1 MATSSNQARIILS
14 ADDQSAAAFAA
25 VSRRFDVL
33 KGQVEGLRGRF
44 DAVLGAAT
52 AALAAIG
59 ASHKIELL
67 DQLDKLSEKTGLTVE
82 QLSVLRYQGELANVP
97 LEELAKG
104 AQKLAKTMAEAAGG
118 GAEASA
124 TFKAIGVDVKD
135 SSGGLKPF
143 DVLLGEVADKFAHYE
158 DGPAKAALAQRLFGK
173 SGADLIPLLNQGSE
187 GLAKQKKEAQELGI
201 VLGGDVAKNAAEF
214 NDNLTRLKLTAE
226 AAAIAIGGKLLPIL
240 NDLLGNYL
248 EFKKQ
253 GLLGTVATEAAF
265 GLVGMS
271 DLSSDPGADIARL
284 NGIIEQMRGKIKERK
299 GGSLA
304 GKLFGTD
311 GLENDISDLEMTREV
326 AKIRQRNAALE
337 NLGETSDAISRKM
350 RAGIKTAP
358 PLVPATGAA
367 DNAEAILKKQLEQR
381 LKQIEDFGA
390 LQKIAIEA
398 DNQQAESAYAAGF
411 LTVQQLFD
419 RQKSARDEDLKNQ
432 LDAFD
437 QVIAAQ
443 RNFASKALKP
453 EDRIHAETA
462 IQEAQSKRAKA
473 QSEYDLKSAQ
483 AFEAER
489 IAIQHTKDSYNDLGA
504 TILDLAGKTREAA
517 QVRIDKQV
525 RDAALLSGQAGGD
538 PKLVTEL
545 RTRLQLG
552 ADVSEV
558 QKTYNQLL
566 SLTADREQAIA
577 LAATENGTG
586 ELDTLRAVGAV
597 RQEALVQLQQMAIAA
612 ADLAD
617 KLKTPEAEA
626 FARQLGLA
634 FKKAAAEADPLF
646 TLIRSVGKD
655 IGDAVANDAEQAI
668 VQWQGFRNLLS
679 AIATDIERIVTR
691 QLVTKPFAD
700 YLTNLLGGNGQS
712 SGGGGI
718 LGQLFGKA
726 FGLGGGATSAAGGGF
741 GTGSAFGN
749 LDFGGFFADGGTLQP
764 GQWGIAG
771 ENGPERIY
779 AGATPL
785 QVAANAG
792 GGTNIINFHVS
803 GPIDRS
809 TQNQLAGRVLDAVRN
824 GSRNR

>member
-25 VSRRFDVL
+25 VSRRFDSL
-33 KGQVEGLRGRF
+33 RGQVEGLKGRF

-52 AALAAIG
+52 AAIAAIG
-59 ASHKIELL
+59 AAHKIELL
-67 DQLDKLSEKTGLTVE
+67 DQLDKLAEKTGLTVE
-82 QLSVLRYQGELANVP
+82 QLSVLRYQGELANIP
-97 LEELAKG
+97 LEDLAKG
-104 AQKLAKTMAEAAGG
+104 TQKLAKTMAAAAGG
-118 GAEASA
+118 NAEAGA
-124 TFKAIGVDVKD
+124 TFKALGIDVKD
-135 SSGGLKPF
+135 SSGGLKGF
-143 DVLLGEVADKFAHYE
+143 DVVLGEVADRFASYE

-173 SGADLIPLLNQGSE
+173 SGAELIPLLNAGSE
-187 GLAKQKKEAQELGI
+187 GLARQKKEASELGL
-201 VLGGDVAKNAAEF
+201 VLGGDVAKAAAEF
-214 NDNLTRLKLTAE
+214 NDNMTRMKLASE
-226 AAAIAIGGKLLPIL
+226 AAAISIGGPLLNALNKLL
-240 NDLLGNYL
+240 GGYL
-248 EFKKQ
+248 ELKKE
-253 GLLGTVATEAAF
+253 GLLSTAVF
-265 GLVGMS
+265 FPSQLVGDPNENLKQLAKERAQILKNMAFAEKHGLPTR
-271 DLSSDPGADIARL
+271 DLDRQLSNNNEAGDIA
-284 NGIIEQMRGKIKERK
+284 
-299 GGSLA
+299 
-304 GKLFGTD
+304 KL
-311 GLENDISDLEMTREV
+311 
-326 AKIRQRNAALE
+326 RQRTAAIE
-337 NLGETSDAISRKM
+337 NLGDVSDAVSRKM
-350 RAGIKTAP
+350 RTGVKTAAP
-358 PLVPATGAA
+358 IVADTAA
-367 DNAEAILKKQLEQR
+367 GDNAEAILKKQLEQR

-538 PKLVTEL
+538 PKLVAEL

-586 ELDTLRAVGAV
+586 ELETLRAVGAV

-634 FKKAAAEADPLF
+634 FKKAAAEAEPLF
-646 TLIRSVGKD
+646 TLIRNVGKD

-668 VQWQGFRNLLS
+668 VQWQGFRSLLS

-771 ENGPERIY
+771 ENGREAIY
-779 AGATPL
+779 AGASPL
-785 QVAANAG
+785 HVIPNAG